1 MIRTLIVDDE
11 PYAREELAELL
22 ASDPDIEI
30 LGMAGNAIEAL
41 GLIQQLKP
49 DVVFLDIQMPK
60 LSGMELVAML
70 DPLPRIVF
78 VTAFDDYA
86 IQAFEE
92 NAFDYLLKPVEP
104 ARLAKTLAR
113 LRQDITP
120 QPVGTLAPTI
130 HHIPGYLHNRVRL
143 LPTSQVEYAFSDLGG
158 VHVAC
163 QGELFHTQLTLKS
176 LEEKT
181 PLLRCH
187 RQYLVAPAAI
197 FEIRL
202 LENQLAEIM
211 TPSGAR
217 VPVSRRYLKE
227 LKDELDWNKT
237 GRDVRRI
244 TADNR
249 SGRHVAAHPLSPAVN
264 RSPPLHWLRTP
275 KNNKAGA

>member
-1 MIRTLIVDDE
+1 MDAE
-11 PYAREELAELL
+11 PRDAVAAECG
-22 ASDPDIEI
+22 D
-30 LGMAGNAIEAL
+30 
-41 GLIQQLKP
+41 
-49 DVVFLDIQMPK
+49 
-60 LSGMELVAML
+60 
-70 DPLPRIVF
+70 RIVAAVESAARF
-78 VTAFDDYA
+78 LPTQGPIGVFIAQNA

-202 LENQLAEIM
+202 LENQLAEIV

-227 LKDELDWNKT
+227 LKDEL
-237 GRDVRRI
+237 G
-244 TADNR
+244 
-249 SGRHVAAHPLSPAVN
+249 LE
-264 RSPPLHWLRTP
+264 
-275 KNNKAGA
+275 

>member
-1 MIRTLIVDDE
+1 MAVQF
-11 PYAREELAELL
+11 AR
-22 ASDPDIEI
+22 
-30 LGMAGNAIEAL
+30 AG
-41 GLIQQLKP
+41 
-49 DVVFLDIQMPK
+49 
-60 LSGMELVAML
+60 
-70 DPLPRIVF
+70 
-78 VTAFDDYA
+78 
-86 IQAFEE
+86 
-92 NAFDYLLKPVEP
+92 
-104 ARLAKTLAR
+104 LAKTLAR

-202 LENQLAEIM
+202 LENQLAEIV

-227 LKDELDWNKT
+227 LKDEL
-237 GRDVRRI
+237 G
-244 TADNR
+244 
-249 SGRHVAAHPLSPAVN
+249 LE
-264 RSPPLHWLRTP
+264 
-275 KNNKAGA
+275 

>member
-22 ASDPDIEI
+22 GAEPDIEI
-30 LGMAGNAIEAL
+30 LGFATNAIEAL
-41 GLIQQLKP
+41 PLIQRLRP
-49 DVVFLDIQMPK
+49 EVVFLDIQMPK

-113 LRQDITP
+113 LRQDLSP
-120 QPVGTLAPTI
+120 LPVTALAPAI
-130 HHIPGYLHNRVRL
+130 HHIPGYQHNRVRL
-143 LPTSQVEYAFSDLGG
+143 LPISQVEYAFSDLGG

-163 QGELFHTQLTLKS
+163 QGALFHTQLTLKS

-202 LENQLAEIM
+202 LDNQLAEIV
-211 TPSGAR
+211 TQSGAQ
-217 VPVSRRYLKE
+217 VPVSRRYLKA
-227 LKDELDWNKT
+227 L
-237 GRDVRRI
+237 RDKL
-244 TADNR
+244 
-249 SGRHVAAHPLSPAVN
+249 GLE
-264 RSPPLHWLRTP
+264 
-275 KNNKAGA
+275 

>member
-22 ASDPDIEI
+22 GSDPDIEI
-30 LGMAGNAIEAL
+30 LGSATNAIEAL
-41 GLIQQLKP
+41 GLIQRFKP

-78 VTAFDDYA
+78 VTAFDEYA

-104 ARLAKTLAR
+104 ARLAKTLSR
-113 LRQDITP
+113 LRQDLSP
-120 QPVGTLAPTI
+120 QPVAALAPAI
-130 HHIPGYLHNRVRL
+130 RHIPGYLHNRVRL
-143 LPTSQVEYAFSDLGG
+143 LPIEQVEYAFSDLGG

-187 RQYLVAPAAI
+187 RQYLVAPGAI
-197 FEIRL
+197 FEIQL
-202 LENQLAEIM
+202 LENQLAQIV

-217 VPVSRRYLKE
+217 GHQVL
-227 LKDELDWNKT
+227 
-237 GRDVRRI
+237 
-244 TADNR
+244 A
-249 SGRHVAAHPLSPAVN
+249 VAAQQRCLLLQGLQGELGVKQLPLAGDVHPAEI
-264 RSPPLHWLRTP
+264 REGILHLLH
-275 KNNKAGA
+275 G

>member
-11 PYAREELAELL
+11 PYARDELALL
-22 ASDPDIEI
+22 LGEDPAIEI
-30 LGMAGNAIEAL
+30 LGQAANALEAL
-41 GLIQQLKP
+41 TLINALKP

-113 LRQDITP
+113 LKQDMRP
-120 QPVGTLAPTI
+120 QPVATLAPAI
-130 HHIPGYLHNRVRL
+130 RHIPGYLHNRVRL
-143 LPTSQVEYAFSDLGG
+143 LPIDQVEYAFSDLGG

-163 QGELFHTQLTLKS
+163 QGELLHTQLTLKA
-176 LEEKT
+176 LEEKS

-187 RQYLVAPAAI
+187 RQYLIHPAAI
-197 FEIRL
+197 FEIAL
-202 LENQLAEIM
+202 LDNQLAEIV

-227 LKDELDWNKT
+227 LKDQFGLN
-237 GRDVRRI
+237 
-244 TADNR
+244 
-249 SGRHVAAHPLSPAVN
+249 
-264 RSPPLHWLRTP
+264 
-275 KNNKAGA
+275 

>member
-22 ASDPDIEI
+22 ASDPGIEI

-202 LENQLAEIM
+202 LENQLAEIV

-227 LKDELDWNKT
+227 LKDEL
-237 GRDVRRI
+237 G
-244 TADNR
+244 
-249 SGRHVAAHPLSPAVN
+249 LE
-264 RSPPLHWLRTP
+264 
-275 KNNKAGA
+275 